1 MMIDSS
7 GSSITKRKSK
17 NTKLIPLQG
26 NLDTINHFLNTPD
39 ALNAEINNPL
49 YVFCIAK
56 PHMDIRHRR
65 KYR

>member
-26 NLDTINHFLNTPD
+26 NLNTIYNSLNTPD
-39 ALNAEINNPL
+39 ALNVEINNPL
-49 YVFCIAK
+49 YVFFIAK